1 MAKLVSSFGTN
12 NKYIKETERC
22 VDLPGGPFRYISQE
36 PDIIDNHIEWLK
48 KELIHKWQKRI
59 RMERIQILF
68 NILQKMDEIKE
79 EKEKRLREFKKKSKS
94 HSKSR
99 SKSKSKHSV
108 VSDIPDSIGYKENEQ
123 LFSYFFSSKWEDL
136 YKTYGILV
144 RDPQS
149 KSRPK
154 HFSIGWFIVKQIIN
168 SQLFKFEHD
177 KKTKK
182 IFFDTIIDK
191 KRNLLK
197 QKVYFTVHLSNARE
211 IEPAS
216 AAADVPENPSRYPW
230 QADIFIA
237 RRIITKQQGNYYYPL
252 SSEKSMVFGGGW
264 IGQMNG
270 EAKWQ
275 GNEKIVFGVDVHKFI
290 DSLPQSF
297 GIYKER
303 RIEMENILT
312 VMLLLEHELIHIALG
327 VYRPKKNYEEWY
339 NAVLA
344 KPCSFPRFESK
355 KEWAKSSDSRVTT
368 EQAFTDKSGHGHF
381 FSEYSNLVFGF
392 PTQLSPLDYLTT
404 SKFVG
409 TKLKLKLIIKKRNPD
424 TATTSKNTSKNT
436 RKRKITSMSNSK
448 ITSMSN
454 SKITSMSNSKKLKT
468 SSNTGNT
475 TGGKRK
481 KKRTRKKK
489 RK

>member
-12 NKYIKETERC
+12 NKYIEETMSC
-22 VDLPGGPFRYISQE
+22 VDLPGSPFRYISQN
-36 PDIIDNHIEWLK
+36 PDIIDHHIEWLK
-48 KELIHKWQKRI
+48 KEMKQADGQQIWKSRI
-59 RMERIQILF
+59 TIERIQILL

-79 EKEKRLREFKKKSKS
+79 EKEERLREFKRK
-94 HSKSR
+94 SKSR
-99 SKSKSKHSV
+99 SKSRNKSRSKSRSKSKHSV
-108 VSDIPDSIGYKENEQ
+108 VSYIPDSIGYKENEQ

-168 SQLFKFEHD
+168 SQLFEFEHN

-182 IFFDTIIDK
+182 IFFDTIIDEENK
-191 KRNLLK
+191 PK
-197 QKVYFTVHLSNARE
+197 QKVYFTVHLSNALE

-216 AAADVPENPSRYPW
+216 AAADVPENRSRDPW

-252 SSEKSMVFGGGW
+252 SSEESMVFGGGW

-290 DSLPQSF
+290 DSFILSF
-297 GIYKER
+297 DKYKER

-327 VYRPKKNYEEWY
+327 VYRPKKNYEKWY

-355 KEWAKSSDSRVTT
+355 ATEWAKSNDSIVTT

-404 SKFVG
+404 RKFVG
-409 TKLKLKLIIKKRNPD
+409 TKLKLIIKKRKNVA
-424 TATTSKNTSKNT
+424 ATTSKS
-436 RKRKITSMSNSK
+436 KRKKQKESSNSV
-448 ITSMSN
+448 
-454 SKITSMSNSKKLKT
+454 
-468 SSNTGNT
+468 NT